1 VTAATAT
8 APRQPLSVR
17 RPLVLLLAAACALT
31 VANIY
36 YTQPLL
42 DAIGRELQVGA
53 GTAGLAVTL
62 GQLGYAAGLVLLVP
76 LGDLLD
82 RRRLVTVVLAVSAAA
97 LVLVAAAPSF
107 GLLGAA
113 IVVVGLTSVV
123 AQIFVPFAADLAAE
137 HDRGRVVGYVMTG
150 LVLGTLLSRTT
161 AGLVAELA
169 GWRAM
174 YLVAAVLT
182 VGLAVL
188 VNRALPH
195 HPPTADQPY
204 LRLLGSV
211 WRLLAREPVLRLR
224 ALYGGLA
231 FAALNVL
238 WTPMAF
244 LLARPPY
251 RFGEAAI
258 GAFALITIPLAFTTG
273 RVGRLADRGHNV
285 TPAPHRGAPRPA
297 GRWLTGVYFA
307 LSLAGAGLAWLGAG
321 QLWALAAG
329 AVLVTFGTQSA
340 HITNQ
345 ATIYRLD
352 PAARRVGAAERSQRR
367 GGHSSR
373 ITTAYMTLFFAG
385 GVAGSALSAAAYAHY
400 GWSGVSGLLAVTAL
414 AGVVTWAAELHQIRR
429 AARNC
434 SAQ

>member
-1 VTAATAT
+1 M
-8 APRQPLSVR
+8 
-17 RPLVLLLAAACALT
+17 LLLAVACALT

-36 YTQPLL
+36 YSQPLL
-42 DAIGRELQVGA
+42 DAIARELNVGV

-82 RRRLVTVVLAVSAAA
+82 RRRLVTVVLAISAAA

-174 YLVAAVLT
+174 YLVAAALAA
-182 VGLAVL
+182 GLAVL
-188 VNRALPH
+188 VNRVLPH
-195 HPPTADQPY
+195 HPPTTEAPY
-204 LRLLGSV
+204 HRLLGSV

-258 GAFALITIPLAFTTG
+258 GAFALIVVPLAFTAG
-273 RVGRLADRGHNV
+273 RVGRLADRGH
-285 TPAPHRGAPRPA
+285 
-297 GRWLTGVYFA
+297 GRLATGVYFA
-307 LSLAGAGLAWLGAG
+307 LTLVGAGLAWLGTG

-340 HITNQ
+340 HITNLG
-345 ATIYRLD
+345 TIYRLD
-352 PAARRVGAAERSQRR
+352 PAAR
-367 GGHSSR
+367 SR
-373 ITTAYMTLFFAG
+373 ITTAYMTLFFVG

-400 GWSGVSGLLAVTAL
+400 GWSGVCGLLAATAL
-414 AGVVTWAAELHQIRR
+414 AGLVTWACAPAGR
-429 AARNC
+429 
-434 SAQ
+434 

>member
-1 VTAATAT
+1 VTITAA

-17 RPLVLLLAAACALT
+17 RPLVLLLAVACALT
-31 VANIY
+31 VANTY
-36 YTQPLL
+36 YAQPLL
-42 DAIGRELQVGA
+42 DAISRQLQVGA

-182 VGLAVL
+182 AGLALL
-188 VNRALPH
+188 VNRVLPH
-195 HPPTADQPY
+195 HPPTTDQPY
-204 LRLLGSV
+204 HRLLGSV
-211 WRLLAREPVLRLR
+211 WQLLAREPVLRLR

-258 GAFALITIPLAFTTG
+258 GAFALITIPIAFTTG
-273 RVGRLADRGHNV
+273 PVGRLADRGRG
-285 TPAPHRGAPRPA
+285 HR
-297 GRWLTGVYFA
+297 LTGVYFA
-307 LSLAGAGLAWLGAG
+307 LTLAGAGLAWLGAG

-345 ATIYRLD
+345 GTIYRLD
-352 PAARRVGAAERSQRR
+352 AAAR
-367 GGHSSR
+367 SR

-385 GVAGSALSAAAYAHY
+385 GVAGSALAAAAYVHY
-400 GWSGVSGLLAVTAL
+400 GWLGVCGLLAATAMAGLVVWACEL
-414 AGVVTWAAELHQIRR
+414 APRPARSRR

-434 SAQ
+434 